1 MDSRPTSNGTAID
14 MSQFNVTVDDR
25 ELKAFIKN
33 AGPDLV
39 RKLDVAVN
47 RTTASGLRVIK
58 TALPSRSGSVRQSY
72 KQRRIGS
79 MTREI
84 YSEYIPA
91 IVLDQGTEK
100 AYTVRPRRAKMLTIP
115 IDESV
120 KTRGGQIKK
129 GALDRLFR
137 MLKGRKKGVSKKQ
150 IFDSAKIVLAKEARI
165 PKKTGKHHVERILV
179 PFLESDL
186 NRNVQAAV
194 DEVIR

>member
-1 MDSRPTSNGTAID
+1 MDSRSTAHGAAID

-25 ELKAFIKN
+25 ELKDFIKK

-39 RKLDVAVN
+39 RSLDSAVN
-47 RTTASGLRVIK
+47 KTTASGLRVIK
-58 TALPSRSGSVRQSY
+58 TAVPSRSGSVRQSY

-115 IDESV
+115 LDESV

-165 PKKTGKHHVERILV
+165 PKKSGKHHVERILV
-179 PFLESDL
+179 PFLETEL
-186 NRNVQAAV
+186 NRNVQS
-194 DEVIR
+194 VIDGIVS